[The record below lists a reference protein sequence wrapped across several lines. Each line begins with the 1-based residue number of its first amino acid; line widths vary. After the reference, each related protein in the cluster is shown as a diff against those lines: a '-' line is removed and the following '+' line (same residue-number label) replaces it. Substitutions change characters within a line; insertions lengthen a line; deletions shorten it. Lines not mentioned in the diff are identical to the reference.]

1 MTTAPAIS
9 REPLTAIISRGRCNR
24 RGNLSA
30 MARPNWIERAD
41 SCRAAPGVVREQA
54 NEGKPDMNAAQT
66 FRELTETMRPQ
77 AGLRFET
84 GEHGGD
90 YPDSMPQAITVT
102 DTQGRWAVYVPLRVG
117 GKIVVPEPPAHC

>member
-1 MTTAPAIS
+1 M
-9 REPLTAIISRGRCNR
+9 RCNR

-77 AGLRFET
+77 DPRGDGTGLRFET

-90 YPDSMPQAITVT
+90 YPDNMPQAITVT
-102 DTQGRWAVYVPLRVG
+102 DTQGRWAVYVPLLVG
-117 GKIVVPEPPAHC
+117 GKIVVPEPPAHCG